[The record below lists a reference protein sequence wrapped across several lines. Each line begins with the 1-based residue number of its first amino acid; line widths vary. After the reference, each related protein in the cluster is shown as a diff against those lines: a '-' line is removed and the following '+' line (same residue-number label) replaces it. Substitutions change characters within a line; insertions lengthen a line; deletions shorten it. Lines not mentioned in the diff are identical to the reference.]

1 MRSQGGKTGLKE
13 DGSEGRKTGLKEG
26 RSEGRWV

>member
-1 MRSQGGKTGLKE
+1 MGLKE
-13 DGSEGRKTGLKEG
+13 GRQVRRKMGLKAGKTGLKEG